1 MSINVYKEVS
11 EFFQLKSK
19 VYILNKGKVV
29 FFVDKDETR
38 EAKSFICC

>member
-11 EFFQLKSK
+11 EFFQYKSK

-29 FFVDKDETR
+29 LFVDKDETR